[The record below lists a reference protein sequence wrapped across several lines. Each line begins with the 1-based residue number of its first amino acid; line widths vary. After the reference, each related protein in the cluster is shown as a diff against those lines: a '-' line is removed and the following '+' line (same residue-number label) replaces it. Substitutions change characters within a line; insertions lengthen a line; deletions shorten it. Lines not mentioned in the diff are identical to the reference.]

1 MSDKTSDKRLLNC
14 PFCGGNKVGLW
25 HNKSISPLI
34 LGTHNVQ
41 CYDCHFGLAP
51 SKTKEEAIKKWNT
64 RKPMQEIVERLEES
78 ETSKRERASEELD
91 EFCLEMYHLYESEA
105 DGIGEAIE
113 IVKEVGG
120 MNE

>member
-1 MSDKTSDKRLLNC
+1 MQNKESKNVSLLSC

-51 SKTKEEAIKKWNT
+51 SKTKEEAIEKWNT
-64 RKPMQEIVERLEES
+64 RKPMQ
-78 ETSKRERASEELD
+78 K
-91 EFCLEMYHLYESEA
+91 
-105 DGIGEAIE
+105 
-113 IVKEVGG
+113 IVKSLEKKINYNLYDPNWNAAIIAAISTV
-120 MNE
+120 

>member
-1 MSDKTSDKRLLNC
+1 MSEIKLLPC

-51 SKTKEEAIKKWNT
+51 SKTKEEAIEKWNQ
-64 RKPMQEIVERLEES
+64 RKPMQEIVERLEEES
-78 ETSKRERASEELD
+78 FWTASTYD
-91 EFCLEMYHLYESEA
+91 E
-105 DGIGEAIE
+105 DGYCNDDSQEVVDLNRAIE
-113 IVKEVGG
+113 IVMEVGG